1 MARSVMHRSM
11 AFARL
16 PFDGET
22 YLADVRMFQQEGF
35 GAVYLIDDERKAII
49 ETGTSWDAGQIL
61 QAVKGFGLRPGDI
74 DALVVSHI
82 HLDHAGGAGFLLD
95 DMPRAKVYV
104 HERGFKHLVEPTKL
118 VVQFDGIGFHV
129 PFWKLPLLIVIF
141 AFLSSPLSYFLR
153 LRVRKRRGTR
163 GELVLRLIQIRL
175 ATSSLERIS
184 PGCQAN
190 SPRPRIADSS
200 STNAVSFSSAR
211 TRGPRRDH
219 SSTLNN
225 CSTSGIVVNAP
236 TATSVQPIAR
246 LCSAV
251 SFSESNSA
259 MPAPSIARVPA
270 MRPI

>member
-1 MARSVMHRSM
+1 MTAQITQNSQDHQLHCVVVCHAHWMHSV
-11 AFARL
+11 
-16 PFDGET
+16 T
-22 YLADVRMFQQEGF
+22 Q
-35 GAVYLIDDERKAII
+35 
-49 ETGTSWDAGQIL
+49 
-61 QAVKGFGLRPGDI
+61 
-74 DALVVSHI
+74 VVTHSRHCVI
-82 HLDHAGGAGFLLD
+82 SAEPHSAQ
-95 DMPRAKVYV
+95 RVYV
-104 HERGFKHLVEPTKL
+104 SEKL

-163 GELVLRLIQIRL
+163 GEIVLRLIQIRL

-184 PGCQAN
+184 PACQAN

-259 MPAPSIARVPA
+259 MPAPSICTRAGDETDLRNGDFVLFHVSFDSF
-270 MRPI
+270 